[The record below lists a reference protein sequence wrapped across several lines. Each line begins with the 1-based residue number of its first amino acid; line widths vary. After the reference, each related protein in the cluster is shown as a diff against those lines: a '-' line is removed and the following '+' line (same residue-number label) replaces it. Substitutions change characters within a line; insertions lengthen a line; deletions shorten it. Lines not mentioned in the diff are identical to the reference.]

1 MSYRASSSQNQAAH
15 LLEGWRC
22 TPAEV
27 ANDAIAWFDTL
38 SQADADSA
46 IDRPIDRI
54 IKILRNDE
62 RMPRLTAVV
71 TLVTSASRPPN
82 RTAIG
87 KIIKLEYAGAVHL
100 DAGADRLS
108 PSSSSFPRNAASTG
122 TALRPQVARFI
133 KTNREVEYYEQT
145 NVSAAKRWRWS
156 TATSAPR
163 HVAEVERGRRLFRS
177 RWRATSGRPLP
188 ALGHGER
195 LPALESPNPR

>member
-1 MSYRASSSQNQAAH
+1 MSYRLSSSQNQAAR

-22 TPAEV
+22 TPGEV

-46 IDRPIDRI
+46 IDRLIDRI

-82 RTAIG
+82 LRTAIG

-100 DAGADRLS
+100 DAVVDLLS
-108 PSSSSFPRNAASTG
+108 PDS
-122 TALRPQVARFI
+122 
-133 KTNREVEYYEQT
+133 
-145 NVSAAKRWRWS
+145 
-156 TATSAPR
+156 
-163 HVAEVERGRRLFRS
+163 
-177 RWRATSGRPLP
+177 
-188 ALGHGER
+188 
-195 LPALESPNPR
+195 

>member
-1 MSYRASSSQNQAAH
+1 MSYRVSSSQNQAAH

-87 KIIKLEYAGAVHL
+87 KIIKLEYAGAVHHRRV
-100 DAGADRLS
+100 GDRLS
-108 PSSSSFPRNAASTG
+108 PDP
-122 TALRPQVARFI
+122 
-133 KTNREVEYYEQT
+133 
-145 NVSAAKRWRWS
+145 
-156 TATSAPR
+156 
-163 HVAEVERGRRLFRS
+163 
-177 RWRATSGRPLP
+177 
-188 ALGHGER
+188 
-195 LPALESPNPR
+195 